1 MPHMTIS
8 IQYVKMPESET
19 MSAYTISRLEKLAKK
34 YNWIINAI
42 VFFKVDKDP
51 AQRNKICEIELSAP
65 GPRIFASSKEKNFEL
80 AVKETISDLEKQL
93 KKRKSL
99 FTQH

>member
-1 MPHMTIS
+1 MTIS

-34 YNWIINAI
+34 YDWIINAE
-42 VFFKVDKDP
+42 VFLKVDKDP
-51 AQRNKICEIELSAP
+51 AGLSKICEIELSAP

-80 AVKETISDLEKQL
+80 AVKDTISDLEKQL
-93 KKRKSL
+93 EKRKSM
-99 FTQH
+99 FSNH